1 MGQPIQKLD
10 VRNLKSWVQGE
21 TRLWVAQGGS
31 WAKDPQPKAPTQ
43 EVQESGGTF
52 FWVKKYIA

>member
-1 MGQPIQKLD
+1 MGQPIQKLN

-21 TRLWVAQGGS
+21 TRLWVAQGVS

-43 EVQESGGTF
+43 EV
-52 FWVKKYIA
+52 